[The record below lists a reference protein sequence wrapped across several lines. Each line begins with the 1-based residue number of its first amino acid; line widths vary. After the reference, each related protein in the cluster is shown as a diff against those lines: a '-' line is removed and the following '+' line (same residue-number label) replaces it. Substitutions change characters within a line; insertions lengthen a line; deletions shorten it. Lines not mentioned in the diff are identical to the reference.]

1 MMTIFRNEGE
11 FDTSNVEAADGMI
24 LRYDKQDRKP
34 SMRHIDYGLGVFRKG
49 VFSVLP
55 KDQPQDLAGV
65 YQHLLARGELAA
77 YEVQQRFYEIGSTR
91 GIADLETYLSLEVD
105 ASKDLSTRSLI

>member
-1 MMTIFRNEGE
+1 
-11 FDTSNVEAADGMI
+11 
-24 LRYDKQDRKP
+24 
-34 SMRHIDYGLGVFRKG
+34 